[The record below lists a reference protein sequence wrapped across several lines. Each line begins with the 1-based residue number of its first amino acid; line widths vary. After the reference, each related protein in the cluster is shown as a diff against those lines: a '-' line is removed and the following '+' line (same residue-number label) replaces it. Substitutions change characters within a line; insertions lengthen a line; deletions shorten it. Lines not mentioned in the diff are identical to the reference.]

1 MSNRFLLSSVLVS
14 SLLLCACQNAV
25 TRQYGMDYDATISRA
40 GNLVHYFGLQGV
52 PSDTVTPSD
61 FSGKAGTSTVL
72 QRRWI
77 EGGPSI
83 RRAQPEKASDRKDT
97 YSSAGLIEAMTDN
110 LTNSSEEN
118 QFFGF
123 VDEMHAETN
132 GQAQKKVVSL
142 LTRSFFNSL
151 RKTDSQ
157 SIYHLDLIRRNAAK
171 DATVHSMAVFLEN
184 EALGCRYNPEATGH
198 APIGTCGMI
207 VISRSPDDTKPAVIP
222 FAIGGLKEKVESKR
236 PEEMLTS
243 FLDREDRLG
252 YRIGAH
258 PYAPSQ
264 NASGMPFFRWNGSA
278 WIKTDEF
285 DGLAEKAF
293 EDLTKTLPA
302 LSFVYHKSV
311 TLANGQKTLPYLIE
325 GSQFD
330 FFFKPPQES
339 R

>member
-1 MSNRFLLSSVLVS
+1 
-14 SLLLCACQNAV
+14 
-25 TRQYGMDYDATISRA
+25 MDYDATISRA

-52 PSDTVTPSD
+52 PSDTSTPSD

-72 QRRWI
+72 QRCWI
-77 EGGPSI
+77 EGGTPIS
-83 RRAQPEKASDRKDT
+83 RAQPNKTPNYKGT
-97 YSSAGLIEAMTDN
+97 YSSEGLIEAMTAN
-110 LTNSSEEN
+110 LTTSSAEN

-123 VDEMHAETN
+123 VDEAQADTN
-132 GQAQKKVVSL
+132 GQAQKKIVSL

-151 RKTDSQ
+151 RKTDTQ
-157 SIYHLDLIRRNAAK
+157 SVYHLDLIRRTVTQ

-184 EALGCRYNPEATGH
+184 ESLGCRYSPEAVGR

-207 VISRSPDDTKPAVIP
+207 VIARSPDDTKSAVIP
-222 FAIGGLKEKVESKR
+222 FAIGGLKEKVEPKR
-236 PEEMLTS
+236 PEEVLTS

-285 DGLAEKAF
+285 DRLAEKAF

-311 TLANGQKTLPYLIE
+311 VLADGQKTFPYLIE
-325 GSQFD
+325 GAQFD
-330 FFFKPPQES
+330 FFFKPTQES

>member
-1 MSNRFLLSSVLVS
+1 M
-14 SLLLCACQNAV
+14 
-25 TRQYGMDYDATISRA
+25 
-40 GNLVHYFGLQGV
+40 
-52 PSDTVTPSD
+52 
-61 FSGKAGTSTVL
+61 

-77 EGGPSI
+77 EGGTPIS
-83 RRAQPEKASDRKDT
+83 RAQPNKTPNYKGT
-97 YSSAGLIEAMTDN
+97 YSSEGLIEAMTAN
-110 LTNSSEEN
+110 LTTSSAEN

-123 VDEMHAETN
+123 VDEAQADTN
-132 GQAQKKVVSL
+132 GQAQKKIVSL

-151 RKTDSQ
+151 RKTDTQ
-157 SIYHLDLIRRNAAK
+157 SVYHLDLIRRTVTQ

-184 EALGCRYNPEATGH
+184 ESLGCRYSPEAVGR

-207 VISRSPDDTKPAVIP
+207 VIARSPDD
-222 FAIGGLKEKVESKR
+222 
-236 PEEMLTS
+236 TS

-285 DGLAEKAF
+285 DRLAEKAF

-311 TLANGQKTLPYLIE
+311 VLADGQKTFPYLIE
-325 GSQFD
+325 GAQFD
-330 FFFKPPQES
+330 FFFKPTQES